1 MNTRFPYR
9 HFIRLLVFI
18 GLLQSCQFTQID
30 YPPLDSSKLK
40 GPPAKS
46 LETRTFQL
54 AERVTYPFYGSLLHS
69 NQQFLLFGH
78 NEAAGRLANLTASTV
93 TELPKSDL
101 TSLFSTPSGSIWGI
115 KSRNETFLLRH
126 LVNGNWVEEATI
138 DGIHYQTVR
147 VTEQELWFTSSRGLI
162 IWNSVQK
169 KTSQRIGIDRS
180 RVFTHTFS
188 VESVGNELS
197 VYANLDLK
205 TPISRFPLPAYLTV
219 RKGISNAI
227 WGVFEDKNQHLW
239 LVVKDANWDGVL
251 LKFDGKNLANVT
263 TIPVADYDSGR
274 SASHFNQD
282 KTGNLWVQ
290 IDGVNY
296 VYTQDGKWILPQF
309 DLIENTLY
317 AGTVFTDAQGNP
329 VIATYQ
335 KLFSITI

>member
-1 MNTRFPYR
+1 MNTYFSHR
-9 HFIRLLVFI
+9 HFIPLLVFI
-18 GLLQSCQFTQID
+18 GLLQSCQFNQID
-30 YPPLDSSKLK
+30 YPPHDSSKLK

-54 AERVTYPFYGSLLHS
+54 AEAVTYPFYGTLLHF

-78 NEAAGRLANLTASTV
+78 NEAAGRLATLTASIV

-126 LVNGNWVEEATI
+126 LVNGSWVEVATI
-138 DGIHYQTVR
+138 DGTHYQTVR
-147 VTEQELWFTSSRGLI
+147 VTEQELWFTTSRGLI
-162 IWNSVQK
+162 IWNRMQNK
-169 KTSQRIGIDRS
+169 ISQRIGIDRS
-180 RVFTHTFS
+180 RVFTNTFS
-188 VESVGNELS
+188 VESVGDELK
-197 VYANLDLK
+197 VYANQDLE

-251 LKFDGKNLANVT
+251 LKFDGKNLTNIT
-263 TIPVADYDSGR
+263 TIPVGDYDSGR
-274 SASHFNQD
+274 SASNFNQD

-296 VYTQDGKWILPQF
+296 VYTQEGKWILPRF
-309 DLIENTLY
+309 NAIENTLY

-335 KLFSITI
+335 KLFSITL